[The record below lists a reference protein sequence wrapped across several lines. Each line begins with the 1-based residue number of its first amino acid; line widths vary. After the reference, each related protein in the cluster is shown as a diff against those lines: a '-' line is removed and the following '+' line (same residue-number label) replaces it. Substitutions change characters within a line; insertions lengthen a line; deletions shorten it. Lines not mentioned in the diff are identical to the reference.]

1 MSTFNKGLVV
11 ATILMAASLPVHA
24 TFYKWVDDHG
34 VTQYSQRPPSS
45 GDYQSMRSPA
55 PASDSDSP
63 QPQPQTPPAGQ
74 DPVAS
79 PAETPPPDVQALA
92 RQRMAKRQ
100 NCQLARQRLSQL
112 ENHARLRYKAADGS
126 VRVMSEAEKQAKLME
141 TRRMMAEMCQ

>member
-24 TFYKWVDDHG
+24 AFYKWVDDHG
-34 VTQYSQRPPSS
+34 VTQYTQRPPSS

-63 QPQPQTPPAGQ
+63 PPQPQTPPAGQ
-74 DPVAS
+74 APVAA
-79 PAETPPPDVQALA
+79 PAETPPPDAQALA

-100 NCQLARQRLSQL
+100 YCQLVRQRLSQL

-126 VRVMSEAEKQAKLME
+126 IRVMGEEEKQAKLME
-141 TRRMMAEMCQ
+141 TRKMMAEMCQ